1 VPVVRRQNA
10 KSLPINVFQFG
21 TRFPLPIGMQTS
33 PFSPRSVAGF
43 SLIELMVTLVIF
55 GIMAGIAAPSM
66 GAYVERQ
73 KTRRAL
79 DTIATDLAH
88 ARVLAIRQGSRVA
101 VSRHGTDHYSVGL
114 VGSAAATRKQVRL
127 GQSFGGV
134 VLTMPSD
141 SIVFDSRGLV
151 RMGQGAISVSING
164 KTDEL
169 DLSITGRVY
178 RAY

>member
-1 VPVVRRQNA
+1 
-10 KSLPINVFQFG
+10 LLFNVFQFG
-21 TRFPLPIGMQTS
+21 TGFPLPIAIQTS
-33 PFSPRSVAGF
+33 PFSSRSAAGF
-43 SLIELMVTLVIF
+43 TLIELMVTLVIF
-55 GIMAGIAAPSM
+55 GIMAGIAAPSL

-88 ARVLAIRQGSRVA
+88 ARVLAIRQGRGVS
-101 VSRHGTDHYSVGL
+101 VSRHGADHYSVGL
-114 VGSAAATRKQVRL
+114 VGSAAATRRQVRL

-134 VLTMPSD
+134 VMTMPAD

-151 RMGQGAISVSING
+151 RSGQGAISVSING
-164 KTDEL
+164 KTDAL
-169 DLSITGRVY
+169 DLSVTGRVY

>member
-1 VPVVRRQNA
+1 M
-10 KSLPINVFQFG
+10 LQFG
-21 TRFPLPIGMQTS
+21 TRLPVPIGMQTS
-33 PFSPRSVAGF
+33 SFSPRSVAGF

-88 ARVLAIRQGSRVA
+88 ARVLAIRQGAPVDVR
-101 VSRHGTDHYSVGL
+101 RHSADHYSVGL
-114 VGSAAATRKQVRL
+114 VGSADAARKQVRL
-127 GQSFGGV
+127 GQSFAGV
-134 VLTMPSD
+134 ALTMPSE
-141 SIVFDSRGLV
+141 IVFDSRGLV
-151 RMGQGAISVSING
+151 RAGQGAITVSING
-164 KTDEL
+164 KTDQL
-169 DLSITGRVY
+169 DLSMTGRVY